1 MKSDYPLGVIKT
13 RKQAED
19 YAALI
24 KEATGKDHETIVV
37 QPGTQAYALG
47 YRFAT
52 MPKEAA

>member
-24 KEATGKDHETIVV
+24 KEATGKDHEIIVV